1 MADDEALGE
10 EMAQSVASAEQQ
22 QQQQLTE
29 ASQSNSIAPLT
40 FEEVRDE
47 AEYRFG
53 PLWVYFAM
61 QRIEEGDPDPGERML
76 EGEYYTS
83 MFELYHDQSQRP
95 QWLSRARECG

>member
-1 MADDEALGE
+1 MADDAALGE

-47 AEYRFG
+47 AEYRVG

-61 QRIEEGDPDPGERML
+61 QRIEDGDPDPGERGCML
-76 EGEYYTS
+76 EAEYYVC
-83 MFELYHDQSQRP
+83 MFELYRDQNQRP
-95 QWLSRARECG
+95 Q